1 MKMAPFLKKHAVPN
15 IPYVIIFI
23 IALQVVSRFDWIPF
37 NDTLVAFIA
46 TVIIR
51 IAVAVKSKNAKK
63 YRKDVEYG
71 SARWGVES

>member
-15 IPYVIIFI
+15 IPYVIIFF
-23 IALQVVSRFDWIPF
+23 IARQVSSQFDWLQF
-37 NDTLVAFIA
+37 DDNLVAFVLA
-46 TVIIR
+46 VIIR

-71 SARWGVES
+71 SARWSA